1 MAREFTVTANWLE
14 DKIGHKYATPR
25 PFGYGGPDFA
35 HAPAESPVPAS
46 GRGSSPAGGR
56 FVIQNLMKFRDA
68 HQVPVM
74 KGTPADDLIFNEK
87 GDVVG
92 VKAHNGRNFGQGGR
106 ARHGRLPAQQ
116 GDA

>member
-1 MAREFTVTANWLE
+1 
-14 DKIGHKYATPR
+14 
-25 PFGYGGPDFA
+25 
-35 HAPAESPVPAS
+35 
-46 GRGSSPAGGR
+46 
-56 FVIQNLMKFRDA
+56 MKFLDA

-74 KGTPADDLIFNEK
+74 KGTPADDLILNEK

-92 VKAHNGRNFGQGGR
+92 VKAHNGKLRYEISGKAGR